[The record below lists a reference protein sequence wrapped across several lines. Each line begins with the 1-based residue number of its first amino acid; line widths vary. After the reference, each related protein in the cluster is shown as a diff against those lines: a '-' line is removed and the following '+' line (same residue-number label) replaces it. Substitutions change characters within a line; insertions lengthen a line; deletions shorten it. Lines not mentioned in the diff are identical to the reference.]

1 VGLPDGRDGR
11 NPGTTTAREVT
22 LRPFDDIDRLANTP
36 ALDKVAAPLRDA
48 VHKVL
53 RRQDVK
59 DALHGVWL
67 GHPLHPVLA
76 QASLS
81 CFVSAGVLDVVPRTR
96 RPATVLI
103 ALGLLSAAPTAAAG
117 WADYADGHEE
127 QQRVGVVHAGANVA
141 MLAGYVASLAARA
154 RGRGVRGALWG
165 WGALAVGTA
174 GATLGG
180 HMAYHQAMGA
190 NHAEGYPHIG
200 PGDWVD
206 VGTPDELSE
215 GEPTRRVVGDVGV
228 LLVKRGQQVHAL
240 ADRCAHASGPLHEGR
255 ITTGPRSDGTGSAD
269 CVVCPWHGSVFRLA
283 TGEVVHGPATAPQ
296 PTFRTRVRD
305 GRLELTVT
313 GYAGVPAS

>member
-1 VGLPDGRDGR
+1 M
-11 NPGTTTAREVT
+11 
-22 LRPFDDIDRLANTP
+22 RPFDDIDRLANTP

-59 DALHGVWL
+59 DALHGVWM
-67 GHPLHPVLA
+67 GHPLHPLLA
-76 QASLS
+76 QMSLS

-96 RPATVLI
+96 RPAAALI
-103 ALGLLSAAPTAAAG
+103 GLGLVSALPTVAAG

-127 QQRVGVVHAGANVA
+127 QQRVGVVHAATNGA
-141 MLAGYVASLAARA
+141 MLAGYAVSLAARA
-154 RGRGVRGALWG
+154 RGRRFRGVLWG
-165 WGALAVGTA
+165 WAALSVGTV

-200 PGDWVD
+200 PGDWTD
-206 VGTPDELSE
+206 VGPVSELPE
-215 GEPTRRVVGDVGV
+215 GEPAQRTVGDVAV
-228 LLVKRGQQVHAL
+228 LVVRRGGQVHAL
-240 ADRCAHASGPLHEGR
+240 ADRCAHASGPLHQGR
-255 ITTGPRSDGTGSAD
+255 LVDGDGTSRDGGGAGRAD
-269 CVVCPWHGSVFRLA
+269 CVVCPWHGSVFRLDS
-283 TGEVVHGPATAPQ
+283 GSVVHGPATAPQ

-305 GRLELTVT
+305 GRLELAVT

>member
-1 VGLPDGRDGR
+1 V
-11 NPGTTTAREVT
+11 
-22 LRPFDDIDRLANTP
+22 RPFDDIDRLANNP
-36 ALDKVAAPLRDA
+36 ALDKIAAPLRDT

-81 CFVSAGVLDVVPRTR
+81 FFFSAGVLDVTPRTR

-103 ALGLLSAAPTAAAG
+103 ALGLVSAAPTLAAG
-117 WADYADGHEE
+117 WADYADGLEE
-127 QQRVGVVHAGANVA
+127 QQRVGVVHAATNGA
-141 MLAGYVASLAARA
+141 MLAGYAASLLARA
-154 RGRGVRGALWG
+154 RGRGAQGALLG
-165 WGALAVGTA
+165 WAALAVGA
-174 GATLGG
+174 VGANLGG

-200 PGDWVD
+200 PNEWTDAGPADD
-206 VGTPDELSE
+206 LPE
-215 GEPTRRVVGDVGV
+215 GEPTRRVIGDVGV
-228 LLVKRGQQVHAL
+228 LIVRRGETIHAL
-240 ADRCAHASGPLHEGR
+240 ADRCAHASGPLHG
-255 ITTGPRSDGTGSAD
+255 GSLVDGDGGGE

-283 TGEVVHGPATAPQ
+283 SGSVVHGPATAPQ

-305 GRLELTVT
+305 GRLELAVT
-313 GYAGVPAS
+313 GIPGVAAS